1 MRRARIRVKVL
12 FLARLRVVFIGLA
25 PVWVWSSLDLG
36 KSGFSDRS
44 RILVKRTG
52 HVQAIQVL
60 YFNTTTTIAFDI
72 IIFAINIVITIFITR
87 QFCEAAAL
95 STFCY
100 DKIASGKG
108 CKLKVHQ

>member
-1 MRRARIRVKVL
+1 M
-12 FLARLRVVFIGLA
+12 
-25 PVWVWSSLDLG
+25 DLG
-36 KSGFSDRS
+36 KSGFLDRS

-87 QFCEAAAL
+87 QFYEAAAL

-108 CKLKVHQ
+108 CKLIVH